1 MKMFLPADFKLP
13 AMPQVAR
20 ECLVYL
26 YNPNADTGVLAK
38 SLSRDIA
45 ISASILK
52 LANSSLFLLGRGSPT
67 SDLKAAIARIGHDNL
82 RQIMVLHALES
93 TFVFK
98 DSLSFEF
105 NSFIRHCS
113 FVSLLSS
120 NFAKKIAPDFVSE
133 VQMAGLMHDVGL
145 ALTASLFNENFT
157 QMAKHCIENQ
167 IDFATTESQMGL
179 EPHSKLGFRALDSWE
194 IPEKVK
200 TIIAFHDTR
209 NMELRKDLPV
219 ETNKL
224 IDILILSDVLAHS
237 YGFGFKDYKRDT
249 KIEMSMLKRMELTPD
264 VVKEVVKN
272 ALETESAIQPS

>member
-1 MKMFLPADFKLP
+1 MKMFLPEDIKLP

-26 YNPNADTGVLAK
+26 YNPNADTAVLAK

-52 LANSSLFLLGRGSPT
+52 LANSSVFLLGRGTPT
-67 SDLKAAIARIGHDNL
+67 SDLKTAIGRIGHDNL
-82 RQIMVLHALES
+82 RQIMVLHALEN

-98 DSLSFEF
+98 DALTFDF
-105 NSFIRHCS
+105 DSFIRHCS
-113 FVSLLSS
+113 FVSLLCA
-120 NFAKKIAPDFVSE
+120 NFAKIIAPDFVSE

-145 ALTASLFNENFT
+145 VLTASLFNENFA

-167 IDFATTESQMGL
+167 IDFVATENQLGL
-179 EPHSKLGFRALDSWE
+179 EPHSKLGFRALDTWE

-200 TIIAFHDTR
+200 TLISYHDTR
-209 NMELRKDLPV
+209 NIELRKHLPP

-224 IDILILSDVLAHS
+224 IDILILSDILAHS

-264 VVKEVVKN
+264 AVKEVVKN